1 LACKPA
7 ATPLQQ
13 NVVLAF
19 EESEHDKLLTNITE
33 YQKIVGKL
41 IYLSITRPDIQYS
54 VHCLSQHMHAPLKSH
69 FTAAM
74 RVLRYLKGAPGTGI
88 QFCMD
93 SSFCLHAFSDA
104 ETFASA
110 NNVADVFT
118 KGVGIAQHNEFW
130 TKAAK
135 LLTFLEPIYW
145 KSAARV
151 QAINHIRVADP
162 DPGSYFVIIQFK
174 KLLFSYNNFTCDDVL
189 SWLYMVNKF
198 FEMDHIDV
206 DAQKI
211 RLVSMHTF
219 GKALNW
225 NKHFMAKHGAI
236 MTWDL
241 YQTHVKKR
249 FESVFEDPIVD
260 LSDEYAIS
268 LFIGGLKED
277 IPYAVRMF
285 KPTSLSDVFCLS
297 KLQEAS
303 NSMTKGKHTSWT
315 ASSKSNVTHNVNKE
329 GGNAFK
335 TTNPNRPFRSGQLFS
350 LEVVGEEMVMEENAD
365 LQLNGEGVDEP
376 PLISLNALTGEIVIE
391 L

>member
-1 LACKPA
+1 MSTTSK
-7 ATPLQQ
+7 ATQQ
-13 NVVLAF
+13 QQVPSCF
-19 EESEHDKLLTNITE
+19 H
-33 YQKIVGKL
+33 Y
-41 IYLSITRPDIQYS
+41 IQ
-54 VHCLSQHMHAPLKSH
+54 
-69 FTAAM
+69 
-74 RVLRYLKGAPGTGI
+74 
-88 QFCMD
+88 
-93 SSFCLHAFSDA
+93 
-104 ETFASA
+104 
-110 NNVADVFT
+110 
-118 KGVGIAQHNEFW
+118 
-130 TKAAK
+130 
-135 LLTFLEPIYW
+135 
-145 KSAARV
+145 
-151 QAINHIRVADP
+151 ADP

-225 NKHFMAKHGAI
+225 HKHFMAKHGAI

-241 YQTHVKKR
+241 YQTHIKKR
-249 FESVFEDPIVD
+249 FESVFEDPIVALKNLKLTTTVQVYQESFKDFLNKVD
-260 LSDEYAIS
+260 LSDEYAVS

-277 IPYAVRMF
+277 IAYAVRMF
-285 KPTSLSDVFCLS
+285 KPNNLSDVFCLS

-376 PLISLNALTGEIVIE
+376 PLISLNALTGEIWLSTLGWIRCDFRNLIMEYTYKDKKVVLRGTQQATVQSMEGKSKQGKKFMNVE
-391 L
+391 LSAMGVCVCRATFMNMEAESSHSTDVKVVLEEFDSVFDVPKELPPKRTYNHRIPT